1 MRALVEIKGGFGN
14 QLFQLAFANHL
25 KHLGFKVTLN
35 LEKNNNKSM
44 ALNYEHFGFKKSN
57 ILLIKITR
65 FLYRISQ
72 GNKGK
77 YFFRLLFSKFFD
89 KKSKIEQFD
98 ENNKKY
104 LTHFDG
110 YWQDVKILEEQKK
123 YLISCLSKSENFETP
138 LDKNTIP
145 GSTLVH
151 VRKGDY
157 KSLNEDLHITYFQ
170 EAIDYAKKH
179 IDNFSFEVFTD
190 DIEWVNNQKIFSEAK
205 YIHSPNQT
213 QASILID
220 VSKMLNFENYIIS
233 NSSFSLTAAILGEK
247 KNSIVILPTPWMK
260 HTKAD
265 PKNLKYAWKKIKNQF

>member
-44 ALNYEHFGFKKSN
+44 AINYEHFGFKKSN

-89 KKSKIEQFD
+89 KKSKMEQFD

-110 YWQDVKILEEQKK
+110 YWQDVKILEENKK
-123 YLISCLSKSENFETP
+123 YLINCLSKSENFEIP
-138 LDKNTIP
+138 LEKNTIP

-157 KSLNEDLHITYFQ
+157 KSVNEELNITYYE
-170 EAIDYAKKH
+170 EAIGYAKKH
-179 IDNFSFEVFTD
+179 IENFSFEVFTD
-190 DIEWVNNQKIFSEAK
+190 DKEWVSNQKIFADAK
-205 YIHSPNQT
+205 FIHGPNQ
-213 QASILID
+213 IVDDLLKD
-220 VSKMLNFENYIIS
+220 VANMLEFENYIIS
-233 NSSFSLTAAILGEK
+233 NSSFSLTAAILGKK
-247 KNSIVILPTPWMK
+247 KNSVVIIPTPWMK
-260 HTKAD
+260 HSKAD
-265 PKNLKYAWKKIKNQF
+265 PRNLKNAWIKIKN